1 MSEVIKLIE
10 KYSTKDNVKNITVID
25 VIENYYTLAMR
36 VESVEESK
44 DFSRFTVVRVFSDKG
59 WGIVVTPQMDK
70 GKIESAIIKAIKM
83 SEQTTPIKTYSGI
96 AELANYRSYSSV
108 FSHREERTPV
118 NTNTSELLDIF
129 YNMKE
134 KANSLLGSHFAWS
147 EITLT
152 YKKQKKHIITSD
164 GIDVEEVKPTTDIL
178 FYVVVRGANRRLS
191 TASGII
197 GATSGIELIFSKQ
210 LNSLSENVT
219 LRAFQLVNASR
230 INPVFKGQRVKAVL
244 NYEIAGALIHEAVG
258 HMLEGD
264 RLIEIGGYATGIK
277 DAKIGDEDVTV
288 IDDPLIPSA
297 YGSYAFDDE
306 GVKSRRKTLVEN
318 GRVVNLLHTRLSAAY
333 FGDNPNGSAHG
344 ITHQPRALMS
354 NLYLVPKD
362 WKLEEMISDMRKGL
376 YLEGLVSAELRG
388 NLIVIEPEIA
398 YYVENGEIK
407 GAIHDLKVATTT
419 NKALFNVDAI
429 GETFQLRPGLE
440 KGHPISDGGPP
451 VRIKNLYV
459 I

>member
-1 MSEVIKLIE
+1 MSEAIKLIE
-10 KYSTKDNVKNITVID
+10 KYSTRGNVKNITVID

-244 NYEIAGALIHEAVG
+244 NYEIA
-258 HMLEGD
+258 
-264 RLIEIGGYATGIK
+264 
-277 DAKIGDEDVTV
+277 
-288 IDDPLIPSA
+288 
-297 YGSYAFDDE
+297 
-306 GVKSRRKTLVEN
+306 
-318 GRVVNLLHTRLSAAY
+318 
-333 FGDNPNGSAHG
+333 
-344 ITHQPRALMS
+344 
-354 NLYLVPKD
+354 
-362 WKLEEMISDMRKGL
+362 
-376 YLEGLVSAELRG
+376 
-388 NLIVIEPEIA
+388 
-398 YYVENGEIK
+398 
-407 GAIHDLKVATTT
+407 
-419 NKALFNVDAI
+419 
-429 GETFQLRPGLE
+429 
-440 KGHPISDGGPP
+440 
-451 VRIKNLYV
+451 
-459 I
+459 